1 MGKHKWTFI
10 TLGGVPRV
18 SIHSGEDIRHIGELD
33 KKMWT
38 VLSCP
43 TTGLEIS
50 EESLRLI
57 DLDGDGKLRVKEV
70 VATAEWLC
78 SVLRTPDV
86 LLQSADTLAVSD
98 IQDGEL
104 SALAQQIAQEKDSI
118 AISDID
124 NAIAN
129 IKVDIQPI
137 PNAPYPANVITA
149 YKNQSATYA
158 AYFEQEKLQKLGL
171 FSIPEDTPK
180 PGMTEKKFLEMGAQI
195 AAWEEEKAAI
205 ETANTAAKVAAQAA
219 FMPLRKLL
227 LLNRDFY
234 RLLRNFISFEDFY
247 NKKSIAS
254 FQCGTLIIDQRACH
268 LCIRVSDMPKHNT
281 QAPQSGI
288 FLVYCDCESKK
299 LGTKMQIVAAVTVG
313 EVKNLCVGKNAVFYD
328 NVGNDYDATVT
339 KVIDNPI
346 SIAQAFWTP
355 YRKLGNWITDKINK
369 SAAEKDAKVMTNV
382 TTNMETK
389 AAAGVDTTAKPAFDI
404 AKFAGIFAAIGMAVG
419 MIGTALAALASE
431 FVSLTW
437 WQMIL
442 VFVGLLV
449 LISGPSMVIAWL
461 KLRRRNLAPV
471 LNANGW
477 AINADAVISV
487 FFGSTLTEQVKY
499 PMVKDPLAKQKK
511 NMKTWQAVMLTIL
524 CFLVIGCGVYGV
536 CTYLQS
542 SNVEEQSAVSEL
554 KTDTVVVVVV
564 EEGIN
569 E

>member
-86 LLQSADTLAVSD
+86 LLQSADTLAVAD

-268 LCIRVSDMPKHNT
+268 LCIRVSDMPKHNI

-554 KTDTVVVVVV
+554 KTDTVVVV

>member
-86 LLQSADTLAVSD
+86 LLQSADTLAVAD

-171 FSIPEDTPK
+171 FFIPEDTPK

-268 LCIRVSDMPKHNT
+268 LCIRVSDMPKHNI

-542 SNVEEQSAVSEL
+542 SNVEEQSAVLEL
-554 KTDTVVVVVV
+554 KTDTVVVV
-564 EEGIN
+564 EEVIN

>member
-43 TTGLEIS
+43 TTCLEIS

-86 LLQSADTLAVSD
+86 LLQSADTLAVAD

-137 PNAPYPANVITA
+137 PNAPYPTNVITA

-205 ETANTAAKVAAQAA
+205 ETANTAAKVAAQAT

-268 LCIRVSDMPKHNT
+268 LCIRVSDMPKHNI

-554 KTDTVVVVVV
+554 KTDTVVVV

>member
-86 LLQSADTLAVSD
+86 LLQSADTLAVAD

-554 KTDTVVVVVV
+554 KTDTVVVV

>member
-50 EESLRLI
+50 EESLCLI

-86 LLQSADTLAVSD
+86 LLQSADTLAVAD

-205 ETANTAAKVAAQAA
+205 ETANTAAKVAVQAA

-268 LCIRVSDMPKHNT
+268 LCIRVSDMPKHNI

-554 KTDTVVVVVV
+554 KTDTVVVV

>member
-86 LLQSADTLAVSD
+86 LLQSADTLAVAD

-268 LCIRVSDMPKHNT
+268 LCIRVSDMPKHNI

-542 SNVEEQSAVSEL
+542 SNVEERSAVSEL
-554 KTDTVVVVVV
+554 KTDTVVVV

>member
-86 LLQSADTLAVSD
+86 LLQSADTLAVAD

-149 YKNQSATYA
+149 YKNQSATYT

-268 LCIRVSDMPKHNT
+268 LCIRVSDMPKHNI

-554 KTDTVVVVVV
+554 KTDTVVVV

>member
-86 LLQSADTLAVSD
+86 LLQSADTLAVAD

-205 ETANTAAKVAAQAA
+205 ETANTAAKVAAQAT

-268 LCIRVSDMPKHNT
+268 LCIRVSDMPKHNI

-554 KTDTVVVVVV
+554 KTDTVVVV

>member
-50 EESLRLI
+50 EESLCLI

-86 LLQSADTLAVSD
+86 LLQSADTLAVAD

-149 YKNQSATYA
+149 YKDQSATYT

-268 LCIRVSDMPKHNT
+268 LCIRVSDMPKHDT

-554 KTDTVVVVVV
+554 KTDTVVVVK
-564 EEGIN
+564 EGIN

>member
-86 LLQSADTLAVSD
+86 LLQSADTLAVAD

-268 LCIRVSDMPKHNT
+268 LCIRVSDMPKHNI

-511 NMKTWQAVMLTIL
+511 NMKTWQVVMLTIL

-554 KTDTVVVVVV
+554 KTDTVVVV